1 MDIGT
6 ATALTRYTYQTTL
19 AAKGQDA
26 AILQAFGDAI
36 GSLATLSGGS
46 EALGSLASG
55 MHTLAGADG
64 DRAFQAVWAATDA
77 APASGLFVATPDG
90 GFDPAV
96 NLNATLA
103 LAAYANRQAGIPATT
118 PRAAALNASQDP
130 AQPAQVQA
138 ALQAAQTALAA
149 STLNLLA

>member
-64 DRAFQAVWAATDA
+64 DQIGRAHV
-77 APASGLFVATPDG
+77 
-90 GFDPAV
+90 
-96 NLNATLA
+96 
-103 LAAYANRQAGIPATT
+103 
-118 PRAAALNASQDP
+118 
-130 AQPAQVQA
+130 
-138 ALQAAQTALAA
+138 
-149 STLNLLA
+149 